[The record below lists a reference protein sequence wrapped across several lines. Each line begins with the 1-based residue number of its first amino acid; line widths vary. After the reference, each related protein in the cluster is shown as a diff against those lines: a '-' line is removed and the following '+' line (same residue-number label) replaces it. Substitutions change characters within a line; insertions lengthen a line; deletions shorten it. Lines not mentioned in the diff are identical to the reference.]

1 MWSKSIEYSLREG
14 ICGLRVEY
22 FSLRAGLCGLRVVSG
37 KEMKYFSLREGCVV

>member
-1 MWSKSIEYSLREG
+1 MWSKSIEYFSLREG

-37 KEMKYFSLREGCVV
+37 KEGREGCVV